1 MNYVILWKMSLLNS
15 NTCRGEVCNK
25 TTETAKK
32 PICPECPEYCPV
44 RPLHES
50 CHLYNV
56 AYLFDNDLTVI
67 YALFMS
73 LWAAVFMEMWKRRQ
87 SVMVWEWDLE
97 MDEQEEQ
104 TRPEFEVLD

>member
-1 MNYVILWKMSLLNS
+1 MKFATKPLKQPRSQSARNVLNIVQS
-15 NTCRGEVCNK
+15 
-25 TTETAKK
+25 
-32 PICPECPEYCPV
+32 
-44 RPLHES
+44 S
-50 CHLYNV
+50 LYNV

-67 YALFMS
+67 YALMS

>member
-1 MNYVILWKMSLLNS
+1 M
-15 NTCRGEVCNK
+15 CNK
-25 TTETAKK
+25 STETAKK
-32 PICPECPEYCPV
+32 PICPECPEYCPI
-44 RPLHES
+44 RPLYES
-50 CHLYNV
+50 YHLYNV

-73 LWAAVFMEMWKRRQ
+73 LWAAVFMEMWKRKQ